1 MFQLDK
7 RILSFPDLKFAD
19 EDGALAYGGDLS
31 EERLLLAYR
40 SGIFPWYSG
49 NVPVWYSPDPR
60 FVLYPEEL
68 RISKSMKVLLKRQ
81 AFRVTMNQDFP
92 AVIRACKITKREGQ
106 SGTWITRDMERSY
119 IKLHESGYAH
129 SVECWNGDKL
139 VGGLY
144 GIRLGHVF
152 FGESMF
158 SHESNASK
166 YAFIS
171 SVQQM
176 AAEDIGLIDC
186 QVHTPHLESLGARYI
201 PRDSFKLLIDM
212 LC

>member
-1 MFQLDK
+1 
-7 RILSFPDLKFAD
+7 
-19 EDGALAYGGDLS
+19 
-31 EERLLLAYR
+31 
-40 SGIFPWYSG
+40 
-49 NVPVWYSPDPR
+49 
-60 FVLYPEEL
+60 
-68 RISKSMKVLLKRQ
+68 
-81 AFRVTMNQDFP
+81 MNQDFP

-171 SVQQM
+171 SVQHM
-176 AAEDIGLIDC
+176 AAEGIGLIDC

-201 PRDSFKLLIDM
+201 PRDSFKLLIDI